1 MTELIELPIV
11 STADLLNLLI
21 LDVCSTPSFTW

>member
-21 LDVCSTPSFTW
+21 LDVRSTPSFTW